1 MGVIDLKS
9 IKPHQVSKDMRGYS
23 VFLYGGWKTGKTT
36 TAVKFP
42 KHLLLAFEK
51 GYSAIPGAMA
61 QPINSWSEFR
71 QAVNQLKDDE
81 MKQTFETIIVDT
93 ADIAYDY
100 CVKYI
105 CANAPRPKEQGG
117 GTGVD
122 TLSDIAYGK
131 GYGMVEKEFDE
142 CLRKIVQLGYGLVV
156 ISHETDKT
164 FKNENGTEYN
174 KIVPTLD
181 KRANNVLA
189 RMCDIIGYTRSIPNE
204 AGEERVVMFMRGTS
218 RYEAGSRF
226 KYTPDYI
233 DLSYDNLV
241 KAISDAID
249 RQEEEVGAE
258 LFTDKRENVHL
269 DTTSNLD
276 FDELKKE
283 FGNIIANIPGS
294 MDKDLETE
302 EGKHFAEYWRPR
314 IVQVIEKY
322 LGKGRT
328 IEGLSRDQVEALDLI
343 VADMKELVKE

>member
-1 MGVIDLKS
+1 MTSIDIFS
-9 IKPHQVSKDMRGYS
+9 VTPHAVSRDMRGYS

-42 KHLLLAFEK
+42 KHFLLAFEK

-71 QAVNQLKDDE
+71 QVLRQLKDE
-81 MKQTFETIIVDT
+81 KAKAMFETIIIDT

-100 CVKYI
+100 CSKYI
-105 CANAPRPKEQGG
+105 CANNN
-117 GTGVD
+117 VD
-122 TLSDIAYGK
+122 TIADIGYGK
-131 GYGMVEKEFDE
+131 GYGLVEKEFDE
-142 CLRKIVQLGYGLVV
+142 CLRQIVQMGYGLVV

-164 FKNENGTEYN
+164 FTDEGGKQYN

-189 RMCDIIGYTRSIPNE
+189 RMCDIIMYTRSVTDESGNE
-204 AGEERVVMFMRGTS
+204 KVVGFMRGTS

-241 KAISDAID
+241 KAIGDALD
-249 RQEEEVGAE
+249 KQMEEDGAD
-258 LFTDKRENVHL
+258 LFTDKRENVHI

-276 FDELKKE
+276 FDELMKE
-283 FGNIIANIPGS
+283 FSDIIANIPGS
-294 MDKDLETE
+294 TDGKAETE
-302 EGKHFAEYWRPR
+302 EGVKFRDFWQPR
-314 IVQVIEKY
+314 ITQVIERY
-322 LGKGRT
+322 LGKGRK
-328 IEGLSRDQVEALDLI
+328 IRDMDRNQVEALDLI
-343 VADMKELVKE
+343 VQDLKDLVKEK

>member
-1 MGVIDLKS
+1 MASIDIFS
-9 IKPHQVSKDMRGYS
+9 VAPHQVSRDMRGYS

-71 QAVNQLKDDE
+71 QVLRQLKSDDA
-81 MKQTFETIIVDT
+81 KARFETIIIDT

-105 CANAPRPKEQGG
+105 CANNN
-117 GTGVD
+117 VD
-122 TLSDIAYGK
+122 AIGDIGYGK
-131 GYGMVEKEFDE
+131 GYGLVEKEFDE
-142 CLRKIVQLGYGLVV
+142 CLRQIVQMGYGLVV

-164 FKNENGTEYN
+164 FKNENGTEFN

-189 RMCDIIGYTRSIPNE
+189 RMCDIIGYTRSVPDQNGNE
-204 AGEERVVMFMRGTS
+204 KVVMFMRGTS

-241 KAISDAID
+241 KAIGDALD
-249 RQEEEVGAE
+249 KQMEEDGAE
-258 LFTDKRENVHL
+258 LFTEQRENVHI
-269 DTTSNLD
+269 DTTATLD
-276 FDELKKE
+276 FDELMKE
-283 FGNIIANIPGS
+283 FMNIVANIPGS
-294 MDKDLETE
+294 NDTNQETE
-302 EGKHFAEYWRPR
+302 DGVKFAEYWQPR
-314 IVQVIEKY
+314 ISHTIEKF
-322 LGKGRT
+322 LGKGKKIKDAT
-328 IEGLSRDQVEALDLI
+328 IDQVEAISLI
-343 VADMKELVKE
+343 IDELKELTKG

>member
-1 MGVIDLKS
+1 MASIDIFGV
-9 IKPHQVSKDMRGYS
+9 KPHQVSRDMRGYS

-42 KHLLLAFEK
+42 KHFLLAFEK

-71 QAVNQLKDDE
+71 QVIRQLKDE
-81 MKQTFETIIVDT
+81 RAKQMFETVIVDT

-100 CVKYI
+100 CCKYV
-105 CANAPRPKEQGG
+105 CANNNA
-117 GTGVD
+117 D
-122 TLSDIAYGK
+122 TISDIPFGK
-131 GYGMVEKEFDE
+131 GYGLIEKEFDE
-142 CLRKIVQLGYGLVV
+142 CLRQIVQLGYGLVV

-164 FKNENGTEYN
+164 FTDEGGKQYN

-189 RMCDIIGYTRSIPNE
+189 RMCDIIGYTRSVTDENGKE
-204 AGEERVVMFMRGTS
+204 KVVMFMRGTS

-241 KAISDAID
+241 KAIGDALD
-249 RQEEEVGAE
+249 KQMAEDGAD
-258 LFTDKRENVHL
+258 LFTEQRENVHI

-276 FDELKKE
+276 FDVLMKE
-283 FGNIIANIPGS
+283 FGDIIANIPGS
-294 MDKDLETE
+294 SDGNAETE
-302 EGKHFAEYWRPR
+302 EGVHFRDYWQPR
-314 IVQVIEKY
+314 ITQCIERY
-322 LGKGRT
+322 LGKGKKMKDAT
-328 IEGLSRDQVEALDLI
+328 RDQVEAIDL
-343 VADMKELVKE
+343 VVSELKEMVNK